1 MLLVLFFFLSA
12 IKEFSPKTKF
22 YFAASSEMF
31 GKAKVKPQ
39 SENTPF
45 NPRSIYAIS
54 KTAGFGIVKNYRE
67 FQNIFC
73 CSGILYNHESPRRG
87 SEFVT
92 KKITQA
98 VAKIKFGLKKNL
110 KLGNIDTKKDWGHAK
125 DYVKTMW
132 LMLNQKKPNDYVI
145 STGKNYKVRDFAEL
159 AFKLVNLDYKKYI
172 KIDRKLYRD
181 SELDNLIGNSFRAK
195 RHLKWKPTF
204 SFKDLVEEMVKYEL
218 KLIKKEKY

>member
-1 MLLVLFFFLSA
+1 
-12 IKEFSPKTKF
+12 
-22 YFAASSEMF
+22 
-31 GKAKVKPQ
+31 
-39 SENTPF
+39 
-45 NPRSIYAIS
+45 
-54 KTAGFGIVKNYRE
+54 
-67 FQNIFC
+67 
-73 CSGILYNHESPRRG
+73 
-87 SEFVT
+87 
-92 KKITQA
+92 
-98 VAKIKFGLKKNL
+98 
-110 KLGNIDTKKDWGHAK
+110 
-125 DYVKTMW
+125 
-132 LMLNQKKPNDYVI
+132 MLNQKKPNDYVI